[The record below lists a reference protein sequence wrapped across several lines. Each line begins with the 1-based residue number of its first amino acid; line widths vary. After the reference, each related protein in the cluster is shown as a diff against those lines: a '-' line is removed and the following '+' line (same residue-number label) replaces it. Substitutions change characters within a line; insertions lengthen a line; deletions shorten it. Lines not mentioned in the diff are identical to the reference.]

1 MDFPGDYVCDECG
14 YAETDPESVI
24 CPECGGEMVYQMTP
38 QEIQRAE
45 VASWHNHPPIE
56 DPD

>member
-1 MDFPGDYVCDECG
+1 MEGDYACDECG
-14 YAETDPESVI
+14 YAETDPKSVI

-38 QEIQRAE
+38 SEKKQAEI
-45 VASWHNHPPIE
+45 ASWGGVQPIE

>member
-1 MDFPGDYVCDECG
+1 MDFPGEYVCDECG
-14 YAETDPESVI
+14 HAETDPESVV

-38 QEIQRAE
+38 QEVQSLE